1 MPFTV
6 QCLRQQPWLGT
17 NFEAGISIICHLF
30 FSSLF
35 ELCRK
40 GPRRLHSHTRAPMN
54 SGEGDTVIQLLAKR
68 QEGIF
73 RCLLVE
79 VSLRAA
85 LEKLEVSALHPSRH
99 ALQRIPADY
108 MQSTNWQRKSKGSR
122 HMSYSMQASSSVNIA
137 AYGDGLKLQ
146 D

>member
-1 MPFTV
+1 
-6 QCLRQQPWLGT
+6 
-17 NFEAGISIICHLF
+17 
-30 FSSLF
+30 
-35 ELCRK
+35 
-40 GPRRLHSHTRAPMN
+40 MN

-79 VSLRAA
+79 VSLRAD

-108 MQSTNWQRKSKGSR
+108 MRSTNWQRKSKGSR